1 MNRTWP
7 VLLVALMLGAWTAPR
22 AQAPKTEKFPAVGDP
37 ATITVS
43 SAGAAPRTQLRYRI
57 APGYR
62 GRMEMTITMGMA
74 MNMDGGAMPQVD
86 VAPIRM
92 VADVAVTEVAASGD
106 VSYTFAFVSVD
117 ADDPAI
123 RAAVQQVTTALADVK
138 GTMVINNR
146 GEMKSAAFDASKIAN
161 PQMRQTMSSAFE
173 SIRSMSLPL
182 PEEPVGAGARWQVR
196 QSLVSNSI
204 QSTQTVDV
212 ELVSADARSAVL
224 KVTTVQHAPPQT
236 VSLPDLPGATVN
248 LQKLDGTGAGTVNI
262 AFDGLIPT
270 SELTS
275 RTNTVM
281 DIDMGGN
288 RQNMGMDVTLKLKVA
303 PGK

>member
-1 MNRTWP
+1 MKRTGP

-22 AQAPKTEKFPAVGDP
+22 AQTTKTEKFPGVGDP
-37 ATITVS
+37 ALITVS
-43 SAGAAPRTQLRYRI
+43 STGTAPRTQLRYRVP
-57 APGYR
+57 ASYR
-62 GRMEMTITMGMA
+62 GRMEMTMAMGMA
-74 MNMDGGAMPQVD
+74 MNMDGNAMPQMD
-86 VAPIRM
+86 VPPMRM
-92 VADVAVTEVAASGD
+92 VADVAVTSVAPTGD
-106 VSYTFAFVSVD
+106 VSYTFGFVSMD

-123 RAAVQQVTTALADVK
+123 RAALQQVASSLAEVK

-146 GEMKSAAFDASKIAN
+146 GETKSAAFDVSKITN
-161 PQMRQTMSSAFE
+161 PQMKQTMSSAFD

-182 PEEPVGAGARWQVR
+182 PEEPVGPGARWQVR
-196 QSLVSNSI
+196 QTLVSNGI
-204 QSTQTVDV
+204 QSTQTIDV
-212 ELVSADARSAVL
+212 ELASADARTAVL
-224 KVTTVQHAPPQT
+224 KVTTEQHAPTQK

-262 AFDGLIPT
+262 ALDGLIPT

-281 DIDMGGN
+281 DIEMGGA
-288 RQNMGMDVTLKLKVA
+288 RQNMAMDVTLKLKVA